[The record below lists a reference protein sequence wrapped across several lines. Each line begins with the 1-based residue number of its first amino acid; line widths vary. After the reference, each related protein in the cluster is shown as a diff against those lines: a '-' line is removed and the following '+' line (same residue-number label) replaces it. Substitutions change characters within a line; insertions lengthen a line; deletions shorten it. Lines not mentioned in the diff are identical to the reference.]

1 MAEFTLKE
9 LKDMIPEYDGDQ
21 ATLND
26 FIEAC
31 NFVTN
36 QIDENQAEALTFIIK
51 SKLIGRAKRFIS
63 SRNLREWEDIKN
75 LLIGHY
81 GDCRDTE
88 GLLRDLTSAFQKS
101 NETPRAFVQR
111 IEDLL
116 TKIRSSVALDNTLNE
131 NEKLALNRSHERIAL
146 KTFLSGLND
155 PFGSIIRA
163 QKPESLDQAEQYLIE
178 EENIAYLKNF
188 RIAKSQQKSTQNT
201 KPFPKENYGN
211 SSHQNKHFQQQKF
224 CNYCK
229 RNGHLISDCFIKNQN
244 TTGNTGVN
252 GNSLRTE
259 QFNYNANNNHRNNSL
274 IQQQRSSVIQRN
286 PNFRQGQDNM
296 QANHLNSQQ
305 EIDTSGQ
312 IDSPIPTPEI
322 TVQSMQDL

>member
-1 MAEFTLKE
+1 MAEFTLRE

-36 QIDENQAEALTFIIK
+36 QIEENQSEALIFIIK
-51 SKLIGRAKRFIS
+51 SKLVGKAKRFIS
-63 SRNLREWEDIKN
+63 SRNLRAWDEIRN

-88 GLLRDLTSAFQKS
+88 GLLRDLTSTFQKS
-101 NETPRAFVQR
+101 SETPRAFVQR

-131 NEKLALNRSHERIAL
+131 DEKLALNSSYERIAL

-155 PFGSIIRA
+155 PFGSIIRS

-188 RIAKSQQKSTQNT
+188 RITKPAQKPIQNN

-211 SSHQNKHFQQQKF
+211 YSHQNRQFRTTQKF
-224 CNYCK
+224 CTYCK
-229 RNGHLISDCFIKNQN
+229 KNGHLITECFTKNRNYSGNSNFHNNNLHRSEQFHQN
-244 TTGNTGVN
+244 T
-252 GNSLRTE
+252 NS
-259 QFNYNANNNHRNNSL
+259 NHHNNPI
-274 IQQQRSSVIQRN
+274 IQQQRSFMIQRK
-286 PNFRQGQDNM
+286 PNFMQNNR
-296 QANHLNSQQ
+296 QANHLNSQE
-305 EIDTSGQ
+305 EIDVSGQ
-312 IDSPIPTPEI
+312 IDFPLPVPE
-322 TVQSMQDL
+322 TTAQQMQDL